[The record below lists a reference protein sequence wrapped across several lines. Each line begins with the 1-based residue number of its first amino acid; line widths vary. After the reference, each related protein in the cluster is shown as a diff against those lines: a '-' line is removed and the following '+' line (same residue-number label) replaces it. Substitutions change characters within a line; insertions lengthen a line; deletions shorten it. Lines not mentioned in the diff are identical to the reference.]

1 MRLCPSVGTSVPRFF
16 LKASTRTRR
25 ILSRVS
31 GLVSSGI
38 PRLREILLVA
48 GKEIKTPMMEAPFKA
63 GVSQDQREKLHRR
76 MNKLMLSDVVEKVTI
91 KESIGSA
98 DTTVVKDTFHKLR
111 HYDVTVTFLNPAQ
124 YADKS
129 SVTSS
134 QV

>member
-1 MRLCPSVGTSVPRFF
+1 
-16 LKASTRTRR
+16 
-25 ILSRVS
+25 
-31 GLVSSGI
+31 
-38 PRLREILLVA
+38 
-48 GKEIKTPMMEAPFKA
+48 MMEAPFKA
-63 GVSQDQREKLHRR
+63 DVSQDQREKLHRR